1 MSVLAS
7 SSLFVS
13 DFAGSMK
20 SIEGHG
26 VILLVVAHP
35 DDEVM
40 FFSPILERLVAK
52 KVDTYLYSLSNGN
65 ADGLGAQR
73 TKEFVDCA
81 KMMGIST
88 SYVEVVDHPNLQ
100 DGMKNVWSEELIS
113 SLVCAKAMACKA
125 DLVSLKAFE
134 TL

>member
-1 MSVLAS
+1 
-7 SSLFVS
+7 
-13 DFAGSMK
+13 MK

-65 ADGLGAQR
+65 ADGLGVQR

-81 KMMGIST
+81 NMMGISK

-100 DGMKNVWSEELIS
+100 DGMKNDWSEELIS
-113 SLVCAKAMACKA
+113 SLVYAKAMACKA
-125 DLVSLKAFE
+125 DLVSLKAIE
-134 TL
+134 VL